1 MTLET
6 ITRRP
11 SRVPTRRYLG
21 AVKWS
26 IPVAVLLVF
35 FLSPLANLLVEAVGI
50 KSPALAALFRS
61 TLPWLILRTLLLALA
76 TTLAAVSL
84 GLPLAWFTVRTDVPG
99 RRLWRWLGA
108 LPLAIPPYIGALA
121 FLNLLGP
128 GGGVN
133 VLYREATG
141 APGLIVN
148 LYSFGGTV
156 FVLSLFTYPLVFLF
170 TASALERSHSAFEEV
185 ARSLGHRSGE
195 VFWRITFPLL
205 RPSLLAGGLLVF
217 LYVLADFG
225 AVSVLRQQTFTTEI
239 FHLLNTRF
247 DQAAVAALS
256 IILTVI
262 TVSVLLA
269 QRWLLG
275 RRSYVQIEGRARPA
289 RPNRLGPWRPIA
301 ALYPATLMAVSLGL
315 PLLLL
320 LLQIES
326 WPGAAATVL
335 DQAGFL
341 WASVWTAAVA
351 ATVGVGIGLFAGYL
365 ALRRARQ
372 GGAALFWGLQLCYA
386 IPGTVLGLSL
396 ILLYNSWLPW
406 VYGTAVMVVI
416 GYTIRFIPQAV
427 QGITGA
433 LRQTHHQLEE
443 AARGLGLGALETVRR
458 VVIPL
463 IRPGLLA
470 TWVLVFISSMKE
482 LAATLLLRPAGF
494 DTLPVRIWIH
504 TIEAD
509 YSKASTLALVL
520 VAVSALPLLL
530 VEWRRIT

>member
-6 ITRRP
+6 IARRP
-11 SRVPTRRYLG
+11 SRVRTRRSLG

-50 KSPALAALFRS
+50 KSPALATLFRS

-84 GLPLAWFTVRTDVPG
+84 GLPLAWLAVRTDVPG

-108 LPLAIPPYIGALA
+108 LPLAIPPI
-121 FLNLLGP
+121 LGP
-128 GGGVN
+128 CLSQPPGSGRGCQCP
-133 VLYREATG
+133 LSRG
-141 APGLIVN
+141 DGCPGLIVN

-170 TASALERSHSAFEEV
+170 TASALEGSHATFEEV
-185 ARSLGHRSGE
+185 ARSLGHRSGR
-195 VFWRITFPLL
+195 VFWRVTFPLL

-239 FHLLNTRF
+239 FHFLNTRF
-247 DQAAVAALS
+247 DQAAAAALS

-262 TVSVLLA
+262 TVSILLA
-269 QRWLLG
+269 QRRFLG
-275 RRSYVQIEGRARPA
+275 RRSYIQIEGRARPA

-301 ALYPATLMAVSLGL
+301 VFYPVTLTAVSLGL

-326 WPGAAATVL
+326 WPAAVATIL

-351 ATVGVGIGLFAGYL
+351 ATAGVGIGLFAGYL

-372 GGAALFWGLQLCYA
+372 G
-386 IPGTVLGLSL
+386 
-396 ILLYNSWLPW
+396 
-406 VYGTAVMVVI
+406 
-416 GYTIRFIPQAV
+416 
-427 QGITGA
+427 
-433 LRQTHHQLEE
+433 
-443 AARGLGLGALETVRR
+443 RG
-458 VVIPL
+458 
-463 IRPGLLA
+463 
-470 TWVLVFISSMKE
+470 
-482 LAATLLLRPAGF
+482 
-494 DTLPVRIWIH
+494 
-504 TIEAD
+504 
-509 YSKASTLALVL
+509 
-520 VAVSALPLLL
+520 LPLLGPSAL
-530 VEWRRIT
+530 LCHPRNGPGAQPDPPL